1 VGYTWGVDVHLRD
14 LRYFVAVAE
23 ELSFTRAARRLYIS
37 QPALSKQIRQ
47 LEESLRVRLFA
58 RDSRG
63 VTLSAAGSV
72 LLPLAR
78 GQLQAWDST
87 AGAVLAAQSSE
98 LQVLRLGMQTSLGRE
113 LYPAITQRFA
123 ERQPGWHL
131 TLRLFE
137 WTDPSAGLLDE
148 RTDAA
153 FLWLPVPAGL
163 RHEVLLTEPRWVAL
177 PEQHRLAAGPEV
189 ELADLLKEPFVA
201 LPESAGPARDFWLAA
216 DERNGQAATIGV
228 EVTTPDE
235 TFEAIASGQGVHFLA
250 AGNAEIYTRPGIIC
264 RPVRGISPCHL
275 AVAWRANDRRPPV
288 AAFVSACAEAAR
300 PSGLSTVHRA

>member
-1 VGYTWGVDVHLRD
+1 VDVHLRD

-23 ELSFTRAARRLYIS
+23 DLSFTRAARRLYVS

-47 LEESLRVRLFA
+47 LEQSLSVTLFT

-78 GQLQAWDST
+78 QQLQAWDST
-87 AGAVLAAQSSE
+87 MGAVLAAQRSE
-98 LQVLRLGMQTSLGRE
+98 RQVLRLGMQTSLGRE
-113 LYPAITQRFA
+113 LYPAITELFA
-123 ERQPGWHL
+123 ERQPGWQL
-131 TLRLFE
+131 RLRLFE

-177 PEQHRLAAGPEV
+177 PDRHPLAAGPEV
-189 ELADLLKEPFVA
+189 ELTDLLKEPFVA
-201 LPESAGPARDFWLAA
+201 LPESAGPAREFWLATN
-216 DERNGQAATIGV
+216 ERNGQAATIGV
-228 EVTTPDE
+228 EATTPDE

-250 AGNAEIYTRPGIIC
+250 AGNADIYARPGITC

-275 AVAWRANDRRPPV
+275 AVAWRTHDRRQAV
-288 AAFVSACAEAAR
+288 VAFVSACVQAAR
-300 PSGLSTVHRA
+300 LSGLSRVNPA